1 MKILNIKEKIMNK
14 NYKFQEL
21 RDRDFITYKI
31 SIILSISIGIFA
43 LIFIPLSF
51 FSFAE
56 TRFVILT
63 LFIVFAIIILFIV
76 LALTIHFYPKNNID
90 NKNLKNIG
98 KKDCAYIIDTGFS
111 RYGAALFNFRHK
123 LFYIKIFYDGKT
135 MNIYRLKDNNA
146 YKILK
151 VLLDM
156 QSYPINKIV
165 KIPVDVYRYK
175 NKIYVDFENLDLSK
189 IDGFEEA
196 KKVVENNG

>member
-1 MKILNIKEKIMNK
+1 MNK

-31 SIILSISIGIFA
+31 SLILSISIGIFA

-98 KKDCAYIIDTGFS
+98 KKDCAYIIDTGVG
-111 RYGAALFNFRHK
+111 RYGAALFNFGHK
-123 LFYIKIFYDGKT
+123 L
-135 MNIYRLKDNNA
+135 
-146 YKILK
+146 
-151 VLLDM
+151 V
-156 QSYPINKIV
+156 
-165 KIPVDVYRYK
+165 
-175 NKIYVDFENLDLSK
+175 
-189 IDGFEEA
+189 
-196 KKVVENNG
+196 

>member
-1 MKILNIKEKIMNK
+1 
-14 NYKFQEL
+14 
-21 RDRDFITYKI
+21 
-31 SIILSISIGIFA
+31 
-43 LIFIPLSF
+43 
-51 FSFAE
+51 
-56 TRFVILT
+56 
-63 LFIVFAIIILFIV
+63 
-76 LALTIHFYPKNNID
+76 
-90 NKNLKNIG
+90 
-98 KKDCAYIIDTGFS
+98 
-111 RYGAALFNFRHK
+111 
-123 LFYIKIFYDGKT
+123 